1 MSQRPDYTRI
11 RRFLSQ
17 GGVLQRELIEIRG
30 LSPSRKQPPTKPP
43 TSPSSTY
50 LVWHAAAR
58 DGRTFATE
66 TCEWLQLIESY
77 VHDGQDFALIE
88 GPPGLFRRIPIG
100 DLSKAEIASYLDP
113 DREGPKGPARTHARD
128 VKA

>member
-30 LSPSRKQPPTKPP
+30 LSPSRQPSSSKPQPPPSTP
-43 TSPSSTY
+43 PSSTY

-58 DGRTFATE
+58 DGRTFSTE
-66 TCEWLQLIESY
+66 TCEWLQAIESY
-77 VHDGQDFALIE
+77 VHDGRTFALIE

-100 DLSKAEIASYLDP
+100 DLSKAEIASYLNP
-113 DREGPKGPARTHARD
+113 DREPTKARQP
-128 VKA
+128 